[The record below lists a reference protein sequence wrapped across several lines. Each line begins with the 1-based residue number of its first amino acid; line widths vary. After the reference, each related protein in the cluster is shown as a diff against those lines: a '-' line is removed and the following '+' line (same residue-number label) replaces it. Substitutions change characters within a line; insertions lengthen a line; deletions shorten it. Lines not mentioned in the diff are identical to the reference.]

1 MDRAGRMS
9 GGRKDTEWGLSQQ
22 FCRISERVDV
32 GTRDEFR
39 FQLGSRHIWLLPPH
53 TQGRTRAPTAR
64 QYEGPGG
71 ARRPQRR
78 CKGPPGH
85 WALFQALEVAPRSS
99 SRVTTLSTKTGH
111 QDGPSPR
118 PRYSSASRTVVSDFA
133 AQSCAPLSHRLFQK
147 LADTASVQELC
158 GIRPSHQCREG
169 SNPRLTVETRDSF

>member
-1 MDRAGRMS
+1 M
-9 GGRKDTEWGLSQQ
+9 WGLETNLDS
-22 FCRISERVDV
+22 SLVH
-32 GTRDEFR
+32 GTSGCSH
-39 FQLGSRHIWLLPPH
+39 LTH
-53 TQGRTRAPTAR
+53 RAPTAR

-99 SRVTTLSTKTGH
+99 SRVTILTTKTGH